1 MKVGH
6 TSSWLGLFGGS
17 FVVVFLVLV
26 GFCFVF
32 LMLKEFSCRETL

>member
-26 GFCFVF
+26 GVLF
-32 LMLKEFSCRETL
+32 LLKEFSCCETL